1 MATKQDNKRLFEEIA
16 LVHMDA
22 LYSTALRMTRN
33 AEEAE
38 DLVQDTYLRAF
49 RFFDKFKEGTNFR
62 AWIFKILTNTFINN
76 YRKKTRSPQQ
86 VELEKVSFGLEN
98 DPDYK
103 GPDTW
108 VPKYDE
114 TSFDDMFDDDI
125 QYALDKLLDEFRMI
139 ILLADIQGLSYKE
152 ISKIANIPIGTVM
165 SRLFRGRRILQR
177 SLGRYAKREGYIQ
190 ENETTFP

>member
-1 MATKQDNKRLFEEIA
+1 MATQQDNKKIFEEIA

-38 DLVQDTYLRAF
+38 DLVQDTYLRAY
-49 RFFDKFKEGTNFR
+49 RFFDKFKQGTNFR

-86 VELEKVSFGLEN
+86 VDLEKVSFGLESEEE
-98 DPDYK
+98 YK
-103 GPDTW
+103 GPAEW
-108 VPKYDE
+108 VPQYDE
-114 TSFDDMFDDDI
+114 NTFHDMFDDDI
-125 QYALDKLLDEFRMI
+125 QYALDKLSDEFRMI

-152 ISKIANIPIGTVM
+152 ISKIADIPIGTVM
-165 SRLFRGRRILQR
+165 SRLFRGRRMLQR

-190 ENETTFP
+190 EDASLS